1 MHVRHVIERVCG
13 DDGPVKTFNS
23 VEDLVYRVGFDGNS
37 LNIADAAGEGCAV
50 RIPPERRAAV
60 RAALDAVTA
69 EAVLDPSV
77 VQEHVSARLFS
88 GDLRVYAADGHVNIQ
103 ILDSERDLANYVR
116 LTPADAKALAAEV
129 ARSAGAP
136 AMYSLG
142 IAS

>member
-1 MHVRHVIERVCG
+1 M
-13 DDGPVKTFNS
+13 KTFDS
-23 VEDLVYRVGFDGNS
+23 VEELVYRVAFDGTS
-37 LNIADAAGEGCAV
+37 LTIADAAGEGCAV
-50 RIPPERRAAV
+50 RIPPERQAAV
-60 RAALDAVTA
+60 CAALHAVTA
-69 EAVLDPSV
+69 EAVLDPSIV
-77 VQEHVSARLFS
+77 REHVSARLFS

-129 ARSAGAP
+129 GRSAGAP